1 MWVCSRGHR
10 VRFAQFALI
19 APHGLSHRTRNSKQS
34 NQCQLLSRITYCSSH
49 RDSNGAKWRL
59 LLRTK
64 AIRPLCTECHTPVI
78 TSLYVKNCHCV
89 CVCVCV
95 CCTDDKWPLHLLR
108 ARSKAT
114 LIFSFPSFQGNIVRK
129 GKVCSQQ
136 IHTNTH
142 TCTVF
147 FSDHT
152 HQICKSEGRHR
163 HKQLW
168 PHVLTWDLVSV
179 ITWRWFLFHFY
190 FISHLVC
197 ELNLEIYKH

>member
-1 MWVCSRGHR
+1 MVWVTEPETANSPISVNCCQESLIAHLTETLMEQSDAFCSGRRQYSHYAHR
-10 VRFAQFALI
+10 V
-19 APHGLSHRTRNSKQS
+19 PH
-34 NQCQLLSRITYCSSH
+34 Y
-49 RDSNGAKWRL
+49 RDYK
-59 LLRTK
+59 
-64 AIRPLCTECHTPVI
+64 PLCQKL
-78 TSLYVKNCHCV
+78 SL

-95 CCTDDKWPLHLLR
+95 CCADDKWPLHLLR

-129 GKVCSQQ
+129 GKVSSQQ

-152 HQICKSEGRHR
+152 HQICKSEDRHR

-179 ITWRWFLFHFY
+179 ITWWWILFHFY
-190 FISHLVC
+190 FVSHLVC
-197 ELNLEIYKH
+197 ELDLEIYKH